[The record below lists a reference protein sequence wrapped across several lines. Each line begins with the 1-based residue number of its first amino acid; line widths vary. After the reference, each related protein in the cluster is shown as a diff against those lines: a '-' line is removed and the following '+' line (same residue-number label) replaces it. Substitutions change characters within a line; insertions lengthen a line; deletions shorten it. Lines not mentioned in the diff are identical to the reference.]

1 MTNFASIVG
10 GFVWTA
16 VASVLMMA
24 ALEPVA
30 LNEKAEAPIVVLA
43 AAPAAH
49 AAS

>member
-10 GFVWTA
+10 GFIWTA
-16 VASVLMMA
+16 IASVLMLA

-30 LNEKAEAPIVVLA
+30 LDVKAAAPAVVLA
-43 AAPAAH
+43 AAPAAQ